1 MQVHRKYKRLLY
13 VLRDRETPSVHRA
26 DLAIRS
32 THLADR
38 VFLDILPDVDFN
50 ALGSHPLGI
59 QSYWLHLDG
68 D

>member
-13 VLRDRETPSVHRA
+13 VLRDRETPSVHRS

-38 VFLDILPDVDFN
+38 VFLDLLPDVDLN
-50 ALGSHPLGI
+50 TLGSHPLGI

-68 D
+68 N

>member
-26 DLAIRS
+26 DLAIRF